1 MRLRRIAQMRP
12 ALEALLSGFGRLG
25 ESRSGHGETSEVP
38 GKLGAPALLA
48 LSDSTPSA
56 GKRPRSCCRQLE
68 IVLSHL

>member
-1 MRLRRIAQMRP
+1 MHLRRIAQMRP
-12 ALEALLSGFGRLG
+12 ALEALLSGRLG

-56 GKRPRSCCRQLE
+56 GSVREAAAGSWR
-68 IVLSHL
+68 

>member
-56 GKRPRSCCRQLE
+56 ESVREAAAGSWR
-68 IVLSHL
+68 